1 MKISVGVFF
10 GGRSVEHEVSV
21 ISALQAIHTLDK
33 DKYRVVPIY
42 MSKDGKW
49 YTGKELL
56 SIDNFK
62 RLDNLLE
69 KSTEIYMTPAHED
82 FGIFKKETGFLEKPQ
97 IDNIDLAFPILHGTY
112 GEDGALQGFF
122 ELKGL
127 PYVGCDVLSS
137 AVGMDKIMMK
147 MVLRDQGL
155 PIVDFHWFLDREWY
169 RDKDVIIEEI
179 EKLGYPLIVKP
190 ANLGSSVGISKAANR
205 DELITAIELASSF
218 SQRLLAEKMVKDL
231 KEINCS
237 VIGYSTNL
245 EASVCEEPLKSDD
258 ILSYKDKY
266 LSDSSG
272 SKGMSGTKR
281 KIPADL
287 PLEMSQRIQQ
297 LAKDTFRI
305 LGCAGVSRI
314 DFLIDNDT
322 NEVFVNEINTIPGSL
337 SFYLWEPSNKA
348 FEPMLEEL
356 IDQAFKRRRETGNL
370 VTSFD
375 SNIFQMDIDSSKL
388 GEG

>member
-1 MKISVGVFF
+1 
-10 GGRSVEHEVSV
+10 
-21 ISALQAIHTLDK
+21 
-33 DKYRVVPIY
+33 
-42 MSKDGKW
+42 
-49 YTGKELL
+49 
-56 SIDNFK
+56 
-62 RLDNLLE
+62 
-69 KSTEIYMTPAHED
+69 
-82 FGIFKKETGFLEKPQ
+82 
-97 IDNIDLAFPILHGTY
+97 
-112 GEDGALQGFF
+112 
-122 ELKGL
+122 
-127 PYVGCDVLSS
+127 
-137 AVGMDKIMMK
+137 
-147 MVLRDQGL
+147 MVLKDRGL

-266 LSDSSG
+266 LSDSSS

-287 PLEMSQRIQQ
+287 PPEMSDQIQQ

-314 DFLIDNDT
+314 DFLVDNDT
-322 NEVFVNEINTIPGSL
+322 DEVFVNEINTIPGSL

-348 FEPMLEEL
+348 FSLMLEEL
-356 IDQAFKRRRETGNL
+356 VDQAFKRRRETGNL

-375 SNIFQMDIDSSKL
+375 SNIFQMNIDSSKL